1 MNQVIS
7 SLSGRAL
14 LIGLGLLLLT
24 GCAIH
29 GGSAGIGIGASFPP
43 ASPSPPTYYTDSPGI
58 PPGHMPP
65 PGKCRI
71 WYPDRPPEQQ
81 PPQGTVKISNVVFL
95 PGHGLSRD
103 IRLMP

>member
-29 GGSAGIGIGASFPP
+29 GGGAGVGIGASFPP
-43 ASPSPPTYYTDSPGI
+43 ASPSPPTYQSDSPGI
-58 PPGHMPP
+58 PPGYLPP

-71 WYPDRPPEQQ
+71 WYADRPSGQQ
-81 PPQGTVKISNVVFL
+81 PP
-95 PGHGLSRD
+95 PGDCQDLEHGVPPGAWL
-103 IRLMP
+103 IRGY